1 MRVNRN
7 GIIFHGASGFRQKH
21 REGDEGKRLPKL
33 RNFKPDEQGDKTATR
48 GGEESADGALLV
60 VVSQACQLGGLIE
73 HGTKNKKRREPHSH
87 MNIRSGSE
95 EESNDDD
102 AKNDWRHDV
111 PVLDLANG
119 RCLRSSQ

>member
-48 GGEESADGALLV
+48 GGEESADGALV
-60 VVSQACQLGGLIE
+60 VVGSQGCQLVGEIE
-73 HGTKNKKRREPHSH
+73 HGTKDRKSEQPNSD
-87 MNIRSGSE
+87 MNVRKDVENEI
-95 EESNDDD
+95 DDE
-102 AKNDWRHDV
+102 AAIK
-111 PVLDLANG
+111 
-119 RCLRSSQ
+119 

>member
-60 VVSQACQLGGLIE
+60 VVSQGCQLGGEIE
-73 HGTKNKKRREPHSH
+73 RGTKNRKSEQPHSH
-87 MNIRSGSE
+87 MNIRTSVERQIDDGSPRNRE
-95 EESNDDD
+95 
-102 AKNDWRHDV
+102 A
-111 PVLDLANG
+111 
-119 RCLRSSQ
+119 